1 MLQWIAE
8 TSRKL
13 GLLHPAYRVF
23 EWLKSVDPKAAQRDQ
38 TFLKNTPSLTYPLPP
53 AHMRVT
59 VAGTPDVHWFLLFG
73 EKMSQLIRALLA
85 EQGFTLEQSGAIL
98 EFGCGCGRVLRHF
111 AQLRGPAMYGTD
123 YNPQLIEWCRHNLT
137 FAHFG
142 VNRASPP
149 LDYTDGMFEVVYASS
164 VFTHLAEPQQKA
176 WIADLHRVLR
186 PGGYL
191 LFTTM
196 GESFIDKLSFKEQ
209 ARFRAGQLVV
219 QYDEASGLN
228 LCGTYH
234 PRAYVENSLT
244 TGFDLLNFLPVGKRE
259 HIFQDVYLLR
269 KR

>member
-13 GLLHPAYRVF
+13 GLLRPAYRVF
-23 EWLKSVDPKAAQRDQ
+23 EWLKSIDPKATQRDQ
-38 TFLKNTPSLTYPLPP
+38 AFLKGAQPLTYPLPP
-53 AHMRVT
+53 ADLRVV
-59 VAGTPDVHWFLLFG
+59 VAGTPDIHWFLLFG
-73 EKMSQLIRALLA
+73 EKMSQLIRVLLA
-85 EQGFTLEQSGAIL
+85 EHGLILEHSQAIL

-111 AQLRGPAMYGTD
+111 GQLRGPALYGTD

-137 FAHFG
+137 FAHFD

-149 LDYTDGMFEVVYASS
+149 LIYTEAMFDLVYASS
-164 VFTHLAEPQQKA
+164 VFTHLAEPQQLA
-176 WIADLHRVLR
+176 WMVELRRILR

-196 GESFIDKLSFKEQ
+196 GESFLNKLSAEEQ

-219 QYDEASGLN
+219 QYDDASGLN

-234 PRAYVENSLT
+234 PREYVENRLT
-244 TGFDLLNFLPVGKRE
+244 SGFEVLSFLPVGSRE
-259 HIFQDVYLLR
+259 HIFQDVYLLH
-269 KR
+269 KH